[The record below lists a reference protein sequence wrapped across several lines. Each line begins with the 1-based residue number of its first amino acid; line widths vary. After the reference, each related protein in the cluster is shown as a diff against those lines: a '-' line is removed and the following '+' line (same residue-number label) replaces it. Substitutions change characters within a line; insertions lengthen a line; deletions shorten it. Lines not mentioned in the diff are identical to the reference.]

1 MNTIFPSFI
10 VEKKYCKT
18 ILLFTLSFFFSC
30 KSVTKTTSNQKL
42 YEVLTEQE
50 DGGAHIRFF
59 EILTEPREI
68 KMLLGDV
75 NLRKKIKEDDIYTC
89 NFIIMNLGEK
99 ETLGSSIVIKNVTE
113 TADKI
118 IIQTEEKQST
128 ASNIKLPDFVY
139 PYTIV
144 KINSKKEIVVN

>member
-10 VEKKYCKT
+10 VEKKYWKI

-30 KSVTKTTSNQKL
+30 KSFTKTTSNQKL

-89 NFIIMNLGEK
+89 NFIIINLGEK
-99 ETLGSSIVIKNVTE
+99 ETLGSSIILKSITE
-113 TADKI
+113 TTDKI
-118 IIQTEEKQST
+118 IIETEEKQSNT
-128 ASNIKLPDFVY
+128 SEKLPDFVY

>member
-10 VEKKYCKT
+10 VEKKYWKI
-18 ILLFTLSFFFSC
+18 ILLVTLSFFFSC

-75 NLRKKIKEDDIYTC
+75 NLRKKIKQDDINTC

-99 ETLGSSIVIKNVTE
+99 ETFGSSIILKSITE
-113 TADKI
+113 TTNKI
-118 IIQTEEKQST
+118 IIETEEKQSNT
-128 ASNIKLPDFVY
+128 SEKLPDFVY

>member
-1 MNTIFPSFI
+1 MNTTFPSFI
-10 VEKKYCKT
+10 VEKKYWKI

-99 ETLGSSIVIKNVTE
+99 ETLGSSIILKSITE
-113 TADKI
+113 TTDKI
-118 IIQTEEKQST
+118 IIETEEKQSNT
-128 ASNIKLPDFVY
+128 SVKLPDFVY

-144 KINSKKEIVVN
+144 KINSKKEIIVN

>member
-30 KSVTKTTSNQKL
+30 KSVTKTTLNQKL
-42 YEVLTEQE
+42 YEVLTVQE

-75 NLRKKIKEDDIYTC
+75 NLRKKIKEDDINTC
-89 NFIIMNLGEK
+89 NFIILNLGEK
-99 ETLGSSIVIKNVTE
+99 ETLGSSILIKSVTE
-113 TADKI
+113 TTDKI
-118 IIQTEEKQST
+118 IIETEEKQST
-128 ASNIKLPDFVY
+128 TSVKLPDFVY

-144 KINSKKEIVVN
+144 KIKSKKEIIVN

>member
-1 MNTIFPSFI
+1 MKFNNSSFI
-10 VEKKYCKT
+10 KNINVLKMLV
-18 ILLFTLSFFFSC
+18 IFSLLLLFSC
-30 KSVTKTTSNQKL
+30 KSVTKTTTNQKL

-75 NLRKKIKEDDIYTC
+75 NLRKKIKQDDINTC
-89 NFIIMNLGEK
+89 NFIILNLGEK
-99 ETLGSSIVIKNVTE
+99 ESLGSSILIKSITE
-113 TADKI
+113 TTDKI
-118 IIQTEEKQST
+118 IIQTEEKQSNT
-128 ASNIKLPDFVY
+128 SVKLPEFVY

-144 KINSKKEIVVN
+144 KINSKKELVIK

>member
-1 MNTIFPSFI
+1 MNTIFLSFRIDKKCWKI
-10 VEKKYCKT
+10 V
-18 ILLFTLSFFFSC
+18 LLFTLSLLFSC

-42 YEVLTEQE
+42 YDVLTEQE

-75 NLRKKIKEDDIYTC
+75 NLRKKIKQDDINTC
-89 NFIIMNLGEK
+89 NFIILNLGEK
-99 ETLGSSIVIKNVTE
+99 EILGSSIVIKNVTE

-118 IIQTEEKQST
+118 IIQTVEKQSNT
-128 ASNIKLPDFVY
+128 SSVKLTDFVY

-144 KINSKKEIVVN
+144 KINSKKEIVID

>member
-1 MNTIFPSFI
+1 MNTIFLSFI
-10 VEKKYCKT
+10 VNKKYSKI
-18 ILLFTLSFFFSC
+18 ILLFTVSFFFSC

-68 KMLLGDV
+68 KMLIGDV
-75 NLRKKIKEDDIYTC
+75 NLRKKIKQDDINTC
-89 NFIIMNLGEK
+89 NFIILNLGEK
-99 ETLGSSIVIKNVTE
+99 ETLGSSIVIKNVTV

-118 IIQTEEKQST
+118 TIQTEEKQST
-128 ASNIKLPDFVY
+128 TSNVKLPDFVY

-144 KINSKKEIVVN
+144 KINSKKEIVID